1 LMRIFA
7 SEKVSS
13 IMQRLGMDEGVPIES
28 RLISKRIEAAQ
39 KQVEGHNFTI
49 RKHLL
54 EYDDVMNQQ
63 RKTIYGLRKKFLE
76 EADQK
81 EFLLNLTEDVI
92 TDYLDTHCGAEVNPA
107 EWNVDGLRHA
117 LLHQFGLDIHH
128 EKISPRELTRD
139 ELQQAVF
146 LKAKGKYEH
155 KEQLIGPEAMRLH
168 ERVILL
174 NVLDSH
180 WKDHLLS
187 MDQLKEGIGLR
198 GYGQRDPL
206 VEYKKE
212 SFDTFQQMMNTIE
225 EESLRYLFLLQPVEE
240 QEKVR
245 EMERRQRK
253 QDLVLSGGDAAPE
266 APKPII
272 RGPKI
277 GRNDPCPC
285 GSGKKYKKCC
295 GLKAS

>member
-1 LMRIFA
+1 
-7 SEKVSS
+7 
-13 IMQRLGMDEGVPIES
+13 
-28 RLISKRIEAAQ
+28 LISKRIEAAQ

-76 EADQK
+76 EEDQK
-81 EFLLNLTEDVI
+81 EFLLSLTEDII
-92 TDYLDTHCGAEVNPA
+92 TDYLDTHCSAEVSPA
-107 EWNVDGLRHA
+107 EWNVDGLRHSI
-117 LLHQFGLDIHH
+117 LHQFGLDIHH
-128 EKISPRELTRD
+128 EKISPPELSRD
-139 ELQQAVF
+139 ELQQAIL
-146 LKAKGKYEH
+146 LKAKDKYER

-180 WKDHLLS
+180 WKDHLLA

-225 EESLRYLFLLQPVEE
+225 EESLRYLYLLQPVEE
-240 QEKVR
+240 QQKVR
-245 EMERRQRK
+245 EMERRQKK
-253 QDLVLSGGDAAPE
+253 QDLVLGGGDAAPE